1 MVDFSGILDTGQV
14 EDLQIMKG
22 KLRDGKEL
30 RNCKQG
36 KLITKMKDV
45 NGKFYDFSVSPN
57 IRQIL
62 LYQSQELVKND
73 LSRFIYFFI

>member
-1 MVDFSGILDTGQV
+1 
-14 EDLQIMKG
+14 MKG
-22 KLRDGKEL
+22 NLTDGKDL

-45 NGKFYDFSVSPN
+45 NGKFYNFSVSPN

-62 LYQSQELVKND
+62 LHWS
-73 LSRFIYFFI
+73 